1 LQIKVNNSPYD
12 VEVIGYENVIVNGKG
27 IGVKSHDDEHIIL
40 DGTEFHL
47 DFKAE
52 GDPSLMI
59 INGMAYLVSRGS
71 VTEETPTGIS
81 APISGRVIDVLASKG
96 EKVELGQVIIVIEAM
111 KMENEI
117 RSPASG
123 LVKDINVSKG
133 QSVKIGDILVTF
145 DGKN

>member
-1 LQIKVNNSPYD
+1 
-12 VEVIGYENVIVNGKG
+12 
-27 IGVKSHDDEHIIL
+27 VKSHDDEHIIL